1 MTPAFQHALQRRQG
15 LRIVVHQQHPRLPR
29 ARRGRRMQCSG
40 IVGCGMSQYL
50 QSESCALSD
59 PSVQA
64 HGRLQQIGNA
74 LGNRQSEPQPLSACA
89 IATPEFLERALLRRC
104 RNTRTCVEH
113 VHPPAAIDPAH
124 AQQHTAAFGVAHRI
138 GQQVLQHASQ
148 QLRVGMRPRT
158 SGAVAE
164 AQAAL
169 GRQLDVLHRVASMA
183 SGGMDTL
190 PHNGAVITLLAV
202 TGLAH
207 RQSYKDIF
215 AITLIKTLAVFV
227 IIGVFYATGMV

>member
-1 MTPAFQHALQRRQG
+1 MIRPSSTPCNAA
-15 LRIVVHQQHPRLPR
+15 R
-29 ARRGRRMQCSG
+29 ACESLSTSSTRACPVRVAAGACNAAASSDAACRSICSPNR
-40 IVGCGMSQYL
+40 VPC
-50 QSESCALSD
+50 
-59 PSVQA
+59 PTVQA

-104 RNTRTCVEH
+104 RNARTCVEH
-113 VHPPAAIDPAH
+113 VHSPAAIDPAH

-138 GQQVLQHASQ
+138 GQKVLKHASQ
-148 QLRVGMRPRT
+148 QLPIGMRPRT
-158 SGAVAE
+158 GGAVAE

-169 GRQLDVLHRVASMA
+169 GGQLDVLNRVASRA

-202 TGLAH
+202 TGLTH

-215 AITLIKTLAVFV
+215 ATTLIKTLAVFV
-227 IIGVFYATGMV
+227 IIGLFYATGMV